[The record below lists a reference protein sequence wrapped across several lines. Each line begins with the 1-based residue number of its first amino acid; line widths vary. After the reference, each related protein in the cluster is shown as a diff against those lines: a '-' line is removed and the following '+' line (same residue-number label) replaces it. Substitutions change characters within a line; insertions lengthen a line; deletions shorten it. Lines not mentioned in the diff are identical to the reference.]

1 MLRTLVKEY
10 YAYKIENAWWKGMGF
25 DEGKLTVMRLKQN
38 ELIKIRFE
46 KDKAKAASDG
56 QIDFTFDGK
65 VYPTGLNIK
74 KVKEEE
80 AIQNK
85 KMKEGLA
92 KAKKQKPNIQ

>member
-1 MLRTLVKEY
+1 MAE
-10 YAYKIENAWWKGMGF
+10 
-25 DEGKLTVMRLKQN
+25 MRP
-38 ELIKIRFE
+38 E
-46 KDKAKAASDG
+46 
-56 QIDFTFDGK
+56 DFTFDGK

-85 KMKEGLA
+85 KMKEAIA